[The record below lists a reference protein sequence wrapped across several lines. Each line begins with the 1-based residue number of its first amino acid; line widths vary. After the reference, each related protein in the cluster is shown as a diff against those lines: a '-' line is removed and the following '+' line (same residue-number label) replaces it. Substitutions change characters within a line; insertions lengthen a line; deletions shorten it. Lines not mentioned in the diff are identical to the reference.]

1 MARIIAG
8 VAKGRRIAVPKGD
21 KTRPTTDRVR
31 EALFSALASWFD
43 TTGAESSRQLA
54 GMAVLDLCAGSGAI
68 ALEAAS
74 RGASR
79 VVAVEHDR
87 PTAALISSNARAT
100 GLPVEVR
107 AAKAEQFVVASGDA
121 FDLVFL
127 DPPYEADIV
136 DEVLRGLVEHAR
148 LAPRA
153 LVVVERSARRD
164 APAWPAAF
172 TDVWERGYGE
182 TVLYFGATDEIQPSR
197 GE

>member
-8 VAKGRRIAVPKGD
+8 TAKGRRIDAPKGS

-43 TTGAESSRQLA
+43 STDAEPAEQLA
-54 GMAVLDLCAGSGAI
+54 GLTVLDLCAGSGAI

-74 RGASR
+74 RGAAR
-79 VVAVEHDR
+79 VVAVEQDR
-87 PTAALISSNARAT
+87 QTAALIASNARST
-100 GLPVEVR
+100 GLPVEVC
-107 AAKAEQFVVASGDA
+107 AAKAERFASVPGEA
-121 FDLVFL
+121 YDLVFL

-136 DEVLRGLVEHAR
+136 DPVLSSLVSAGR

-153 LVVVERSARRD
+153 LVVIERSARGA
-164 APAWPAAF
+164 APQWPRVF

-182 TVLYFGATDEIQPSR
+182 TVLYFGATD
-197 GE
+197 

>member
-43 TTGAESSRQLA
+43 TTDAESSRQLA

-87 PTAALISSNARAT
+87 PTAALISSNARDT
-100 GLPVEVR
+100 GLRVEVR
-107 AAKAEQFVVASGDA
+107 AAKAEQAVGALGER

-127 DPPYEADIV
+127 DPPYEAGIV
-136 DEVLRGLVEHAR
+136 DDVLASLAAHGV

-153 LVVVERSARRD
+153 LVVVERSTRGA
-164 APAWPAAF
+164 APRWPAVF
-172 TDVWERGYGE
+172 TDVWHRGYGE
-182 TVLYFGATDEIQPSR
+182 TVLYFGATDEIQPTR

>member
-8 VAKGRRIAVPKGD
+8 SAKGRRIAAPKGD
-21 KTRPTTDRVR
+21 RTRPTTDRVR

-43 TTGAESSRQLA
+43 TTDGDPAEQLA
-54 GMAVLDLCAGSGAI
+54 GLSVLDLCAGSGAI

-74 RGASR
+74 RGAAR

-87 PTAALISSNARAT
+87 QTAALIEANAKDAR
-100 GLPVEVR
+100 LRVEVR
-107 AAKAEQFVVASGDA
+107 AARAEQFAGAAGEA

-127 DPPYEADIV
+127 DPPYEAEIV
-136 DEVLRGLVEHAR
+136 DDVLTALVTHGR

-153 LVVVERSARRD
+153 LVVVERSARGA
-164 APAWPAAF
+164 APVWPAVF

-182 TVLYFGATDEIQPSR
+182 TVLYFGATD
-197 GE
+197 